1 MAERGV
7 TTVTGRYAKQV
18 LFHGI
23 GSEGQQRL
31 SQSRVALVGLGAL
44 GTVIADQL
52 ARAGV
57 GYLRLIDRDF
67 VELSN
72 LQRQMLYTER
82 EAELRLPKAIAAADA
97 LRAANSEITL
107 DPRVEDVTPRN
118 VEELLA
124 GVDLV
129 LDGTDNLET
138 RFLLNDVCVKTKTP
152 WIYGGALG
160 SMGTTMTIVP
170 GETACLRCLIE
181 SAPPPGSMPS
191 CDTEGVLAMAT
202 GVVASIES
210 VEALRLLTGHAPRH
224 AILCLDVWERDYR
237 DAEIERRPDCPVC
250 AGRQFDYLE
259 GDRASWTTVLCG
271 RNSVQIVPPGEVEI
285 GLEELRRRLAPV
297 AQVSFNGFLLS
308 VTVDGYEIV
317 VFPTGRAII
326 RGTTDESEART
337 LYARYVGA

>member
-1 MAERGV
+1 
-7 TTVTGRYAKQV
+7 
-18 LFHGI
+18 
-23 GSEGQQRL
+23 
-31 SQSRVALVGLGAL
+31 
-44 GTVIADQL
+44 
-52 ARAGV
+52 
-57 GYLRLIDRDF
+57 
-67 VELSN
+67 
-72 LQRQMLYTER
+72 
-82 EAELRLPKAIAAADA
+82 
-97 LRAANSEITL
+97 
-107 DPRVEDVTPRN
+107 
-118 VEELLA
+118 
-124 GVDLV
+124 
-129 LDGTDNLET
+129 
-138 RFLLNDVCVKTKTP
+138 
-152 WIYGGALG
+152 
-160 SMGTTMTIVP
+160 
-170 GETACLRCLIE
+170 
-181 SAPPPGSMPS
+181 
-191 CDTEGVLAMAT
+191 MAT